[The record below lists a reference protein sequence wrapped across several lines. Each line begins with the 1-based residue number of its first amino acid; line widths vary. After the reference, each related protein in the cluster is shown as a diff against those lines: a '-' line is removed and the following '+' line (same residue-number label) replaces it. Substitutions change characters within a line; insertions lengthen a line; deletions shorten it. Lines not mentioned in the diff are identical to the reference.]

1 MVVEMTYNS
10 ARRDLVIPEYGRTI
24 QEMVDHL
31 KSIADKEERNKC
43 AAALVSVMGSVVAQ
57 EGDADEVQN
66 KLWGQLFLMVRT
78 AAATHQ

>member
-31 KSIADKEERNKC
+31 KSITLTM
-43 AAALVSVMGSVVAQ
+43 AAAHLLRSSLSAM
-57 EGDADEVQN
+57 DF
-66 KLWGQLFLMVRT
+66 K
-78 AAATHQ
+78 

>member
-31 KSIADKEERNKC
+31 LLTPQEVSWS
-43 AAALVSVMGSVVAQ
+43 AAISSCEKGQEWEMGLRLS
-57 EGDADEVQN
+57 
-66 KLWGQLFLMVRT
+66 
-78 AAATHQ
+78 